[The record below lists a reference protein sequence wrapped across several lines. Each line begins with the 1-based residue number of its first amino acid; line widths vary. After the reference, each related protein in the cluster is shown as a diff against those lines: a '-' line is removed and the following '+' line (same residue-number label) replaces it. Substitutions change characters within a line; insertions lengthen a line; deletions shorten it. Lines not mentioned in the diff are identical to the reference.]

1 MSTTFNRKSQLP
13 FRRALRQEMTAPE
26 RILWQQLRAGQTG
39 VKFRRQHGIGPYIVD
54 FYCPSLKLVL
64 EIDGDSH
71 FLNEAALA
79 YDQQRTLYLS
89 RLSIDVLRFTN
100 LEVMQNLDG
109 VMTVIM
115 EYVRPST
122 TP

>member
-79 YDQQRTLYLS
+79 YDKQRTLYLS

-115 EYVRPST
+115 EYVRSST

>member
-13 FRRALRQEMTAPE
+13 FRRVLRQEMTAPE

-71 FLNEAALA
+71 FLNEAALT
-79 YDQQRTLYLS
+79 YDKQRTLYLS

-109 VMTVIM
+109 VMAVIM
-115 EYVRPST
+115 EYVRSST